1 MIRSMTVVAFLLLVG
16 CSDGNSDEKP
26 KTMSGVLEA
35 AASSDWR
42 EPDPDHTIYLLLE
55 HGTVILEL
63 APEFAPNTV
72 DNVLALVADRY
83 FDGLT
88 INRVQEN
95 YVVQWGDPQ
104 AGTPDRRVHE
114 LGDSLEAEFFRDAAG
129 LDLVTLD
136 SQDAY
141 ADQVGFVN
149 GLPVGSDGTR
159 AWLAH
164 CYAMLGVG
172 RDVAA
177 DSGNGTEL
185 YVVTGHAPRHLDRN
199 VALIGRVIHGM
210 ELLTTL
216 PRGGGPLGFYESA
229 AERVPIQAIRV
240 ASDIPDSQR
249 IAIELLRTDT
259 QTFQDL
265 VESRRNRHEEWFVD
279 PAGRIEVCNVPLPAR
294 LGQVDGS

>member
-1 MIRSMTVVAFLLLVG
+1 MIRSMTVVTFLLLVG
-16 CSDGNSDEKP
+16 CSDGSSDEKP

-35 AASSDWR
+35 AAPSDWR

-104 AGTPDRRVHE
+104 AGTPNRRVHE

-149 GLPVGSDGTR
+149 GLPVGSDGAR

-294 LGQVDGS
+294 LGQVDGN